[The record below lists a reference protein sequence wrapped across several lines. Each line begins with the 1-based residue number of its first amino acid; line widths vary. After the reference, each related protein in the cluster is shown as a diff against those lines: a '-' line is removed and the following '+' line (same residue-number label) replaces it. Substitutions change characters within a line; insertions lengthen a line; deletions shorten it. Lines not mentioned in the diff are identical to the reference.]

1 MKRKLHVI
9 LALTLIL
16 SIVCSLCF
24 AMPFSANAEAAEPYF
39 DDFESDREGR
49 FTNEY
54 IGTAYTLG
62 DGVVGE
68 ATINTERFANSTNH
82 VLQVFSGSGSAAR
95 NFCVLGGEYVNPN
108 YQQSKVSYK
117 QFSKQT
123 GTNNVPVSTFY
134 YYYKDTN
141 NYSGI
146 RFYQGS
152 NHITYLKI
160 VLKREGYTTT
170 SGGSTATESEVNISN
185 YFCYRTLNAS
195 GGRIADIPMISTV
208 CDYMKFEYEFK
219 DANTVTV
226 TITIYNDDGTVKE
239 FTYPNTFDDAVSKIT
254 SNGAYTTTDDG
265 TVLKGTN
272 SADTFAGKTVKL
284 QTSFTYNYGSVPR
297 LYELNSTTQLTA
309 DESKEIFK
317 AADIRYGNKA
327 IQAPNS
333 NSSSLTNAVYVDDY
347 KVEYDANAVVLYN
360 FQQTYAEQLKLD
372 STSLE
377 AVFAEDYA
385 KYIEEINKV
394 KAAIAAYDAAPEV
407 VKSAYADEYSIW
419 QTILGKDT
427 HYKAYFGET
436 AVYDFEDGIIPE
448 YEMEGE
454 TTKEKIYNGTDLSKP
469 YTQTTKILLD
479 KNTNN
484 TTATMRLALRS
495 YGAYETYTNKYGV
508 KTVFYPGGKSNT
520 NRYQTIEF
528 DVLQVGSYIAYDY
541 TDANNYRYI
550 TLGNPSSSC
559 TIGNYVVENG
569 TEVAKINYG
578 AGTRKFPKE
587 NATSDTDY
595 FNTSTSWI
603 HIALSY
609 EGDKITCVVSDPLDP
624 TNKSVVMD
632 LTDGTYAPYDT
643 TAKASYAAPD
653 FDKQFKFASISESG
667 GDEYDNMAF
676 TFKPNAE
683 SISTVNGAWLRKY
696 APNGIRFSAEY
707 GTVRTGTQYTVS
719 YGLLILPTNMVP
731 EGELITADTASVYV
745 QESTGTVPSNHYVAL
760 ANIIGSDIVDREF
773 TVRAYVK
780 YTYANGKAV
789 YEYAPTQVSR
799 SVYSTAI
806 RCAAVELDTEY
817 TGGLEALNALEKAGL
832 ITFEEKTVND

>member
-1 MKRKLHVI
+1 MKIKLHVI

-39 DDFESDREGR
+39 DDFESDLEGR

-82 VLQVFSGSGSAAR
+82 VLQVFSGSESTDK
-95 NFCVLGGEYVNPN
+95 NFCVLGGNLVNPN
-108 YQQSKVSYK
+108 YQQNKISYK

-123 GTNNVPVSTFY
+123 GMNNVPVSTFY

-152 NHITYLKI
+152 NHITYLRI

-170 SGGSTATESEVNISN
+170 SGGTTTKEGEANLSNI
-185 YFCYRTLNAS
+185 FCYRTLNS
-195 GGRIADIPMISTV
+195 SNSKIADVSMLSGV
-208 CDYMKFEYEFK
+208 NDYMQFEYEFT
-219 DANTVTV
+219 DAYTVKI
-226 TITIYNDDGTVKE
+226 TITIYNDDGTIKE
-239 FTYPNTFDDAVSKIT
+239 FTYPQSFDDTVANIMSYGT
-254 SNGAYTTTDDG
+254 YTTTDNTQLSG
-265 TVLKGTN
+265 TQT
-272 SADTFAGKTVKL
+272 ADTFAGKTVKL
-284 QTSFTYNYGSVPR
+284 QSSWTYSYAQTSDM
-297 LYELNSTTQLTA
+297 YELNSTTKLSTSAKQTILR
-309 DESKEIFK
+309 

-333 NSSSLTNAVYVDDY
+333 SSTSSTNAVYLDDY

-427 HYKAYFGET
+427 HYKAYLGET

-454 TTKEKIYNGTDLSKP
+454 TTKETIYNGTDLSKP
-469 YTQTTKILLD
+469 YTQTTQILLG

-495 YGAYETYTNKYGV
+495 YGAYSTYTNKYGV

-569 TEVAKINYG
+569 TVVAKINYG
-578 AGTRKFPKE
+578 AGTRNIPKE
-587 NATSDTDY
+587 NATSSTDY

-632 LTDGTYAPYDT
+632 LTDGAYAPYDT

-696 APNGIRFSAEY
+696 APNGIRFGAEY